1 MKLEHTDAELSQQL
15 RQAREAL
22 SARTTELD
30 SLKAEWSTKAKSMNV
45 GHAQEITSEREKALQ
60 VRKASV
66 RPKKLIICF
75 SGTARV
81 TFNPPRIKKFYC
93 KKFYTKSR
101 KFFRKLLGYIVL

>member
-45 GHAQEITSEREKALQ
+45 GHAQELTSEREKALQ
-60 VRKASV
+60 VSKASV
-66 RPKKLIICF
+66 RQKKLIICF
-75 SGTARV
+75 SGTARL
-81 TFNPPRIKKFYC
+81 TFNPPYIKIFIVFPVFTLKNHLYIA
-93 KKFYTKSR
+93 
-101 KFFRKLLGYIVL
+101 KLAV